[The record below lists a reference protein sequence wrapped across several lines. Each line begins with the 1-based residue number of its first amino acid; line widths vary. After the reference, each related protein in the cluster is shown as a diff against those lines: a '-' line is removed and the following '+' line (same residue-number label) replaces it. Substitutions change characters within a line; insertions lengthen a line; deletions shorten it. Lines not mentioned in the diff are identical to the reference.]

1 MAFNQ
6 MVPAVAIKDH
16 DMVYWIGDLNY
27 RITDLD
33 LDLVKENIR
42 QNKLEDLYQADQLRH
57 QIYRFEL
64 FVFFGFPLLVP
75 CTQVGLDNLKT
86 SL

>member
-1 MAFNQ
+1 

-27 RITDLD
+27 RITDID

-42 QNKLEDLYQADQLRH
+42 QNKLEDLYQADQLRN

-64 FVFFGFPLLVP
+64 FFLFGCISNICTVFDK
-75 CTQVGLDNLKT
+75 GLISPTK
-86 SL
+86 

>member
-1 MAFNQ
+1 
-6 MVPAVAIKDH
+6 MVPAQSIKDH

-42 QNKLEDLYQADQLRH
+42 LNKFEELYQADQLRH
-57 QIYRFEL
+57 EIYRS
-64 FVFFGFPLLVP
+64 V
-75 CTQVGLDNLKT
+75 
-86 SL
+86 

>member
-1 MAFNQ
+1 
-6 MVPAVAIKDH
+6 
-16 DMVYWIGDLNY
+16 MVYWIGDLNY

-33 LDLVKENIR
+33 LDLVKDNIR

-64 FVFFGFPLLVP
+64 FAGRLIVMIMGTCIF
-75 CTQVGLDNLKT
+75 LDTL
-86 SL
+86 

>member
-1 MAFNQ
+1 
-6 MVPAVAIKDH
+6 MVPAQSIKDH

-42 QNKLEDLYQADQLRH
+42 LNKFEELYQADQLRH
-57 QIYRFEL
+57 EIYRSVWNL
-64 FVFFGFPLLVP
+64 VLGFVR
-75 CTQVGLDNLKT
+75 
-86 SL
+86 